1 MATESNKIKGHTTQ
15 LHVCKKHQQHN
26 QVAARL
32 HANPCR
38 VTKQFVL
45 SYLLRRMYRSRFSD
59 HGRSACEGDRAIV
72 ESQSVWFAVCF
83 SMWVIKSGVNDKLAR
98 KHARTFD
105 ATASHYR
112 RPRSVFSYLLKCALE
127 PKLGPE

>member
-15 LHVCKKHQQHN
+15 LHVRNKHQQHN
-26 QVAARL
+26 KVTARL

-38 VTKQFVL
+38 VTKKIAL
-45 SYLLRRMYRSRFSD
+45 SYLLRRMYRNIFSD
-59 HGRSACEGDRAIV
+59 HGRSACESDQAIV

-98 KHARTFD
+98 KTC
-105 ATASHYR
+105 
-112 RPRSVFSYLLKCALE
+112 PNI
-127 PKLGPE
+127 